1 MAAFRPLT
9 VDRLAP
15 VFVRI
20 LALPRADRVV
30 IREQL
35 AARRPRRRTPSL
47 ARLFARVLDQPERK
61 AHAFATLLDSVL
73 DSLLAEDFFGTEGQ
87 LDPRG
92 DHRD

>member
-1 MAAFRPLT
+1 MPAFRPLT
-9 VDRLAP
+9 ADRLAT

-20 LALPRADRVV
+20 LASPRNDRVV
-30 IREQL
+30 IHEQL
-35 AARRPRRRTPSL
+35 AARRPGRKTPPL
-47 ARLFARVLDQPERK
+47 ARLFARVIDQPERK
-61 AHAFATLLDSVL
+61 TRAFATLLDSVL